1 MKKIKIIAG
10 TIWALSC
17 MIVILILFPGLNGFS
32 GSAARLPFM
41 KINPNYS
48 GGEIVK
54 HLPSGNYSLDIRKPV
69 FDGLIKEK
77 KRGFVQLDW
86 RGNIP
91 DMILD
96 TIDYDLDSRADF
108 RILIIRSQNKTEID
122 SFSSRVGGVIISTP
136 TSYGWAVRVEVRK

>member
-10 TIWALSC
+10 TIWALSG
-17 MIVILILFPGLNGFS
+17 MILILILFPGLNGFS
-32 GSAARLPFM
+32 GSAAKLTFM

-48 GGEIVK
+48 GGEVVK
-54 HLPSGNYSLDIRKPV
+54 HLTSGNYTLDIRKPV

-91 DMILD
+91 DMIID
-96 TIDYDLDSRADF
+96 TIDYDLDNTADF
-108 RILIIRSQNKTEID
+108 RIRIIRSQNKTEID